1 MGRTLSRRRQ
11 LLAVAC
17 GGFLGTLTRYLLS
30 MFIQGLLGKIWPYD
44 ILFINITGA
53 FALALV
59 STLADATF
67 LVGPTRRLF
76 INVGFMGAYT
86 TFSSMA
92 LGDILLLTHGYWL
105 PALLYILLSLAGG
118 ILAVITGEILGQK
131 LVKQRKTPQRQHQ
144 TKTHQFANTTEQADN
159 IAHTGDHLDLQD
171 DLLIPDQYGR

>member
-1 MGRTLSRRRQ
+1 MNRTLSRRRQ

-30 MFIQGLLGKIWPYD
+30 TFIQSLLGKSWPYD
-44 ILFINITGA
+44 ILIINITGA

-67 LVGPTRRLF
+67 LVGPTRRIF

-92 LGDILLLTHGYWL
+92 LGDVLLFTHSHWL
-105 PALLYILLSLAGG
+105 PALLYIMLSLVGG
-118 ILAVITGEILGQK
+118 ILAVIMGDIAGQW
-131 LVKQRKTPQRQHQ
+131 LVKQRQTPQRQASSNQRTAKAEQ
-144 TKTHQFANTTEQADN
+144 TGEAMQP
-159 IAHTGDHLDLQD
+159 GDHLDLQD
-171 DLLIPDQYGR
+171 DLLIPDQHGR